1 MGANIDY
8 GFTPS
13 EYQQRI
19 FDFVLHGTGNA
30 MIKAC
35 AGSGKC
41 LGRDTGVLMYD
52 GSIKK
57 VQDIVVG
64 DLIMGD
70 DSTPRTVL
78 STTSG
83 TGNLKRIVPKKGKP
97 WVCNDVHV
105 LTLDKYCRRKVY
117 KDSNYHI
124 TVDLPI
130 DSDELKMAKL
140 HDDRFFR
147 EYKLLKAGVEFSH
160 RDVYLDPWLYG
171 VWLGDGTTG
180 QSYITNVDDEI
191 IENIKKIVPSG
202 HYSVSRTYPNR
213 APKISVLCDSHHPNK
228 NYVRQF
234 LRRSSNCNGKFIL
247 RDYLINDRATRLK
260 LLAGLID
267 SDGYYKNN
275 NYFIATKFE
284 KLCNDIVF
292 LARSLGLGANFTI
305 RNKKCHNTG
314 AVNHYYH
321 ITINGNLEEIPVVL
335 KRKKATPRKIRKN
348 HLHTGFKIEDYGVG
362 EYYGFELDGN
372 GRFLLDDFT
381 VTHNTSTL
389 IAAMKILPKRKS
401 CLFIAFNKSIVEEI
415 REKIKGHGNCTVKTI
430 HSLGYTML
438 QRNIQKEVE
447 INEFKYRVY
456 VKEHIQELTD
466 AFERFNLTIKEF
478 NDYAEN
484 VISLIDYSRFNLA
497 QCEREIKEIAVRYN
511 IPIAYDE
518 CAVVVKCLEWGK
530 ENIETI
536 DYTDMVW
543 LPIEL
548 SMSAAGL
555 TFDWIFFD
563 EAQDA
568 SLMAIELFKKCIK
581 RGTRIICAG
590 DPDQSIYMF
599 AGASED
605 AFNKIISDRKTT
617 LFTLPITY
625 RCAKKIVKFANNIVE
640 DIIPRDDAPEG
651 MIVENVVS
659 ADLRDGDMVLARSRT
674 PLIAM
679 YVLLL
684 RRGMNCYIK
693 GKEIGTNLIQ
703 LIDSVD
709 GDELNRDLKKDG
721 LFVRLYER
729 MFNERNI
736 LMQNTGLDVHD
747 ATLLPRIMELYDCIN
762 ALYILS
768 DGISTRDEL
777 VARVESIF
785 KEDSNGICL
794 STIHKA
800 KGLENDRVI
809 ILCNSALPS
818 KLAKKDWEKTQEVNL
833 QYVAYTRAKTML
845 GFFSEDLIKPS
856 ANLMEISSIL
866 NDVKFIERRVCD
878 ILGLNPVEN
887 VDSVEYSRFKLKT
900 ATKVENIKVEVNLAV
915 MGESDEDSD
924 EMSWDDIMQELEE

>member
-1 MGANIDY
+1 MQNKYNLD
-8 GFTPS
+8 FTPS
-13 EYQQRI
+13 PYQEQI

-41 LGRDTGVLMYD
+41 LGRDTEVLMYD
-52 GSIKK
+52 GSFKK

-64 DLIMGD
+64 DLLMGD

-83 TGNLKRIVPKKGKP
+83 KGNLKQIVPKKGEP
-97 WVCNDVHV
+97 WVCNDVHI
-105 LTLDKYCRRKVY
+105 LTLSKYIRKRHNGTY
-117 KDSNYHI
+117 GHYE
-124 TVDLPI
+124 TVDLSI
-130 DSDELKMAKL
+130 DCEEIQTALKHK
-140 HDDRFFR
+140 DGFYRN
-147 EYKLLKAGVEFSH
+147 YKLLKTGVEFPH
-160 RDVYLDPWLYG
+160 KDVTIDPWLYG
-171 VWLGDGTTG
+171 IWIGDGTTG
-180 QSYITNVDDEI
+180 ASDITNIDTEI
-191 IENIKKIVPSG
+191 IEEIKRKIPHG
-202 HYSVSRTYPNR
+202 HYVSVRPHSNR
-213 APKISVLCDSHHPNK
+213 ATTISILCESHKTGRNF
-228 NYVRQF
+228 VRQF
-234 LRRSSNCNGKFIL
+234 LRKSSNKEGKFIYSN
-247 RDYLINDRATRLK
+247 YLLNDREVRLK
-260 LLAGLID
+260 LLAGIID
-267 SDGYYKNN
+267 SDGYYANKN
-275 NYFIATKFE
+275 YYISTKNK
-284 KLCNDIVF
+284 KLCDDIVF
-292 LARSLGLGANFTI
+292 LARSLGFGVNFSH
-305 RNKKCHNTG
+305 RKKKCHNNG
-314 AVNHYYH
+314 VIRPYYH
-321 ITINGNLEEIPVVL
+321 ITINGDLTRIPVVL
-335 KRKKATPRKIRKN
+335 TRKKAGKRLINKN
-348 HLHTGFKIEDYGVG
+348 PLHTGFRIVDYGYG
-362 EYYGFELDGN
+362 DYYGFEIDGN
-372 GRFLLDDFT
+372 GRFLLSDFT
-381 VTHNTSTL
+381 ITHNTSTL
-389 IAAMKILPKRKS
+389 IAAMKMLPKRKS

-415 REKIKGHGNCTVKTI
+415 KEKIKDHRNCTVRTI
-430 HSLGYTML
+430 HGLGYTML
-438 QRNIQKEVE
+438 QRNVQKELN

-466 AFERFNLTIKEF
+466 AFERFNLTLKEF

-484 VISLIDYSRFNLA
+484 IISLIDYARFNLA
-497 QCEREIKEIAVRYN
+497 QSEREVKEIAVRYN
-511 IPIAYDE
+511 IPVAYDE
-518 CAVVVKCLEWGK
+518 CAVAVKCLDWGK
-530 ENIETI
+530 ENIDTI

-548 SMSAAGL
+548 SLNAAGL
-555 TFDWIFFD
+555 KFDWIFFD

-651 MIVENVVS
+651 VIVENVVS

-709 GDELNRDLKKDG
+709 GEELNRDIKKDG

-762 ALYILS
+762 ALHILS
-768 DGISTRDEL
+768 DGINTRDEL
-777 VARVESIF
+777 VERVDSIF
-785 KEDSNGICL
+785 KEDSSGICL

-818 KLAKKDWEKTQEVNL
+818 KLAKKDWEKVQEVNL

-845 GFFSEDLIKPS
+845 GFFSEDLIRPS

-866 NDVKFIERRVCD
+866 NDIRFIERRVCD
-878 ILGLNPVEN
+878 ILGVNPVEN
-887 VDSVEYSRFKLKT
+887 VDAVEYSRFKLKT
-900 ATKVENIKVEVNLAV
+900 ATKIEDVKVEVNVAV
-915 MGESDEDSD
+915 MDESEDDSD
-924 EMSWDDIMQELEE
+924 EMSWDEIMESIE

>member
-1 MGANIDY
+1 MQNKYNLD
-8 GFTPS
+8 FTPS
-13 EYQQRI
+13 KYQEDI

-35 AGSGKC
+35 AGSGK
-41 LGRDTGVLMYD
+41 
-52 GSIKK
+52 S
-57 VQDIVVG
+57 
-64 DLIMGD
+64 
-70 DSTPRTVL
+70 
-78 STTSG
+78 
-83 TGNLKRIVPKKGKP
+83 
-97 WVCNDVHV
+97 
-105 LTLDKYCRRKVY
+105 
-117 KDSNYHI
+117 
-124 TVDLPI
+124 
-130 DSDELKMAKL
+130 
-140 HDDRFFR
+140 
-147 EYKLLKAGVEFSH
+147 
-160 RDVYLDPWLYG
+160 
-171 VWLGDGTTG
+171 
-180 QSYITNVDDEI
+180 
-191 IENIKKIVPSG
+191 
-202 HYSVSRTYPNR
+202 
-213 APKISVLCDSHHPNK
+213 
-228 NYVRQF
+228 
-234 LRRSSNCNGKFIL
+234 
-247 RDYLINDRATRLK
+247 
-260 LLAGLID
+260 
-267 SDGYYKNN
+267 
-275 NYFIATKFE
+275 
-284 KLCNDIVF
+284 
-292 LARSLGLGANFTI
+292 
-305 RNKKCHNTG
+305 
-314 AVNHYYH
+314 
-321 ITINGNLEEIPVVL
+321 
-335 KRKKATPRKIRKN
+335 
-348 HLHTGFKIEDYGVG
+348 
-362 EYYGFELDGN
+362 
-372 GRFLLDDFT
+372 
-381 VTHNTSTL
+381 STL

-415 REKIKGHGNCTVKTI
+415 KEKIKGHRNCTVKTI
-430 HSLGYTML
+430 HSLGYTIL
-438 QRNIQKEVE
+438 QRNIQKEFS

-456 VKEHIQELTD
+456 VKDHLSELTD
-466 AFERFNLTIKEF
+466 AHERFNLTIKAL

-484 VISLIDYSRFNLA
+484 IISLIDYARFNLA
-497 QCEREIKEIAVRYN
+497 QSEREIREIAVRYN

-518 CAVVVKCLEWGK
+518 CSVVVKCLEWGSR
-530 ENIETI
+530 NIDTI

-548 SMSAAGL
+548 SLGAAGL

-568 SLMAIELFKKCIK
+568 SLMAIDLFKKCIK

-625 RCAKKIVKFANNIVE
+625 RCSKKIVELANHIVP
-640 DIIPRDDAPEG
+640 DIIARDDAPDG
-651 MIVENVVS
+651 MVKYNVVS

-693 GKEIGTNLIQ
+693 GKEIGSNLIQ
-703 LIDSVD
+703 LIESVD

-768 DGISTRDEL
+768 DGITTREEL
-777 VARVESIF
+777 VSRVEGIF
-785 KEDSNGICL
+785 KEDSDGICL

-845 GFFSEDLIKPS
+845 GFFSEELVRPS

-866 NDVKFIERRVCD
+866 NDIRFIERRVCD
-878 ILGLNPVEN
+878 ILGTNPVEK
-887 VDSVEYSRFKLKT
+887 VDSVEYSRYKLKT
-900 ATKVENIKVEVNLAV
+900 ATKVEALKVETNVAV
-915 MGESDEDSD
+915 MDDSEGD
-924 EMSWDDIMQELEE
+924 TEEMSWDEIMQELE

>member
-35 AGSGKC
+35 AGSGK
-41 LGRDTGVLMYD
+41 
-52 GSIKK
+52 
-57 VQDIVVG
+57 
-64 DLIMGD
+64 
-70 DSTPRTVL
+70 
-78 STTSG
+78 
-83 TGNLKRIVPKKGKP
+83 
-97 WVCNDVHV
+97 
-105 LTLDKYCRRKVY
+105 
-117 KDSNYHI
+117 
-124 TVDLPI
+124 
-130 DSDELKMAKL
+130 
-140 HDDRFFR
+140 
-147 EYKLLKAGVEFSH
+147 
-160 RDVYLDPWLYG
+160 
-171 VWLGDGTTG
+171 
-180 QSYITNVDDEI
+180 
-191 IENIKKIVPSG
+191 
-202 HYSVSRTYPNR
+202 
-213 APKISVLCDSHHPNK
+213 
-228 NYVRQF
+228 
-234 LRRSSNCNGKFIL
+234 
-247 RDYLINDRATRLK
+247 
-260 LLAGLID
+260 
-267 SDGYYKNN
+267 
-275 NYFIATKFE
+275 
-284 KLCNDIVF
+284 
-292 LARSLGLGANFTI
+292 
-305 RNKKCHNTG
+305 
-314 AVNHYYH
+314 
-321 ITINGNLEEIPVVL
+321 
-335 KRKKATPRKIRKN
+335 
-348 HLHTGFKIEDYGVG
+348 
-362 EYYGFELDGN
+362 
-372 GRFLLDDFT
+372 
-381 VTHNTSTL
+381 TSTL
-389 IAAMKILPKRKS
+389 IAAMKTLPRRKS

-415 REKIKGHGNCTVKTI
+415 KEKIKGHGNCTVKTI
-430 HSLGYTML
+430 HGLGYTML
-438 QRNIQKEVE
+438 QRNVQQELA

-466 AFERFNLTIKEF
+466 AFERFTLTTREV
-478 NDYAEN
+478 NDYTEN
-484 VISLIDYSRFNLA
+484 IISLIDYARFNLA
-497 QCEREIKEIAVRYN
+497 QSAKEIMDVAVMYN

-518 CAVVVKCLEWGK
+518 CSVVEKCLEWGQ
-530 ENIETI
+530 ENISTI

-548 SMSAAGL
+548 SLSSAGL

-605 AFNKIISDRKTT
+605 AFNKIIGDRKTT

-625 RCAKKIVKFANNIVE
+625 RCAKKIVEFANNIVS
-640 DIIPRDDAPEG
+640 DIIPREDAPDG
-651 MIVENVVS
+651 LVVRNVIS

-684 RRGMNCYIK
+684 KRGMNCYIK

-703 LIDSVD
+703 MVGGIDA
-709 GDELNRDLKKDG
+709 DELNRDLKKDG

-729 MFNERNI
+729 MFDERNI

-768 DGISTRDEL
+768 DGIETKNEL
-777 VARVESIF
+777 IDRIESIF
-785 KEDSNGICL
+785 TENSDGICL

-818 KLAKKDWEKTQEVNL
+818 KLAKKEWEKKQEVNL

-845 GFFSEDLIKPS
+845 GFFSEDLIRPS
-856 ANLMEISSIL
+856 ANLMETSSIL
-866 NDVKFIERRVCD
+866 NDIKFIEQRVCD
-878 ILGLNPVEN
+878 ILGTNPIEN
-887 VDSVEYSRFKLKT
+887 VDSVEYSRFKLKS
-900 ATKVENIKVEVNLAV
+900 ATKIENITVEVNTAV
-915 MGESDEDSD
+915 MDESGDSED
-924 EMSWDDIMQELEE
+924 EMSWDDIMHELDG

>member
-35 AGSGKC
+35 AGSGK
-41 LGRDTGVLMYD
+41 
-52 GSIKK
+52 
-57 VQDIVVG
+57 
-64 DLIMGD
+64 
-70 DSTPRTVL
+70 
-78 STTSG
+78 
-83 TGNLKRIVPKKGKP
+83 
-97 WVCNDVHV
+97 
-105 LTLDKYCRRKVY
+105 
-117 KDSNYHI
+117 
-124 TVDLPI
+124 
-130 DSDELKMAKL
+130 
-140 HDDRFFR
+140 
-147 EYKLLKAGVEFSH
+147 
-160 RDVYLDPWLYG
+160 
-171 VWLGDGTTG
+171 
-180 QSYITNVDDEI
+180 
-191 IENIKKIVPSG
+191 
-202 HYSVSRTYPNR
+202 
-213 APKISVLCDSHHPNK
+213 
-228 NYVRQF
+228 
-234 LRRSSNCNGKFIL
+234 
-247 RDYLINDRATRLK
+247 
-260 LLAGLID
+260 
-267 SDGYYKNN
+267 
-275 NYFIATKFE
+275 
-284 KLCNDIVF
+284 
-292 LARSLGLGANFTI
+292 
-305 RNKKCHNTG
+305 
-314 AVNHYYH
+314 
-321 ITINGNLEEIPVVL
+321 
-335 KRKKATPRKIRKN
+335 
-348 HLHTGFKIEDYGVG
+348 
-362 EYYGFELDGN
+362 
-372 GRFLLDDFT
+372 
-381 VTHNTSTL
+381 TSTL

-438 QRNIQKEVE
+438 QRNIQKEVD

-484 VISLIDYSRFNLA
+484 IISLIDYSRFNLA

-511 IPIAYDE
+511 IPVTYDE

-563 EAQDA
+563 ESQDA

-640 DIIPRDDAPEG
+640 DIIPREDAPEG
-651 MIVENVVS
+651 MVVENVVS

-703 LIDSVD
+703 LIDSVE